1 MKTIVLDRDGVINE
15 DSDNYIKSPE
25 EWLPVNGS
33 LEALS
38 LLHKNGFR
46 IAIATNQSGLAR
58 GLFDGSALAAIHHK
72 MCSMVEDAGGYIDGI
87 FFCPHGPDEG
97 CQCRKPGTGLLEQ
110 IELEFQCELPGAYLI
125 GDSLKDIQA
134 AVAYRMQPILVRTG
148 KGCAT
153 ESTLTSSGLPDVPV
167 CNDLLS
173 AVKQIVLTNHV

>member
-15 DSDNYIKSPE
+15 DSDSYIKSPD
-25 EWLPVNGS
+25 EWLPIKGS

-38 LLHKNGFR
+38 LLHKNDFR

-72 MCSMVEDAGGYIDGI
+72 MCSMVEDVGGYIDGI

-97 CQCRKPGTGLLEQ
+97 CRCRKPATGLLEQ

-125 GDSLKDIQA
+125 GDSLKDLQA
-134 AVAYRMQPILVRTG
+134 AINYRMQPILVRTG
-148 KGCAT
+148 KGRIT
-153 ESTLTSSGLPDVPV
+153 ESELASNGLSGIPV
-167 CNDLLS
+167 CDDLLT
-173 AVKQIVLTNHV
+173 AVKHIVLIDHV